1 MPGVGL
7 APNRMSVRW
16 LFSFPPALNQ
26 TSFLSNCC
34 RISNHIPSKSQ
45 NNDVQ
50 IKAPLNTQALVCYN
64 SVTCHL
70 QGAL

>member
-16 LFSFPPALNQ
+16 LFSFPPRTEPNVFPVQLLPYFK
-26 TSFLSNCC
+26 SY
-34 RISNHIPSKSQ
+34 SKSQ

-50 IKAPLNTQALVCYN
+50 IKAPLNTRALVCCN